1 MEPFEYGTETVS
13 ARHILFVEPDQ
24 IFRKQMVCTLVNQG
38 LLVTEASD
46 SRQATTSL
54 EREDFDVVLLAKRLP
69 DGDGTAL
76 LPRIL
81 AVRPAPPVVI
91 VMTAYYSIEGAVEA
105 IKCGAFDYLPK
116 PFSPDHLTVAV
127 HKALETRTLRLEM
140 GRLTHENILKYGPDA
155 ILGDSPVIRDL
166 RDQVRKI
173 AHSEA
178 ATILIQGESG
188 TGKDLVAKAIHYA
201 SLRAARPFV
210 PITCSA
216 IPDTLLESEL
226 FGHERG
232 AFTDA
237 KSTKH
242 GLIELAEGGT
252 AFFDEVAE
260 LSLPLQAKLLRFLE
274 DRSFRRVGGTKDIA
288 VNVRIVAATN
298 VKLDEAVAAG
308 RFRSDLYFRLR
319 VVPLTL
325 PPLRTRSEDIPL
337 LAHHFVDL
345 FNKRFRKQF
354 EGLAPAASRRLTDY
368 PWPGNVRELKNTI
381 ERVILL
387 ERGPLIEADLL
398 LLTENKASLAPLPV
412 PASSQ
417 PSLAPDQDLS
427 LKQVEL
433 QMLVKALERTGGNQS
448 RAAKLLGVS
457 RDTVRCRIRQH
468 GMQLKTSVVLSR
480 APAPVPRRLPTGVGA
495 SHG

>member
-1 MEPFEYGTETVS
+1 M
-13 ARHILFVEPDQ
+13 
-24 IFRKQMVCTLVNQG
+24 
-38 LLVTEASD
+38 TEASD
-46 SRQATTSL
+46 SRQVISSL

-81 AVRPAPPVVI
+81 AACPAPPVVI
-91 VMTAYYSIEGAVEA
+91 VMTAYHSIEGAVEA
-105 IKCGAFDYLPK
+105 IKRGAFDYLPK
-116 PFSPDHLTVAV
+116 PFSPDHLAVAV
-127 HKALETRTLRLEM
+127 QKALETRTLRLEM
-140 GRLTHENILKYGPDA
+140 DRITHQNMLEYGPEA
-155 ILGDSPVIRDL
+155 ILGDSPVVRDL

-201 SLRAARPFV
+201 SPRAARPFV

-260 LSLPLQAKLLRFLE
+260 LSLALQAKLLRFLE
-274 DRSFRRVGGTKDIA
+274 ERRFKRVGGTRDIS
-288 VNVRIVAATN
+288 VNERIIAATN
-298 VKLDEAVAAG
+298 VKLDEAVVAG

-337 LAHHFVDL
+337 LTRHFIDL

-354 EGLAPAASRRLTDY
+354 EGLAPAASQRLTEY
-368 PWPGNVRELKNTI
+368 PWPGNVRELKNAI

-387 ERGPLIEADLL
+387 ERGPLIEADML
-398 LLTENKASLAPLPV
+398 LLTDSRCLAVPLPGLSR
-412 PASSQ
+412 PP
-417 PSLAPDQDLS
+417 PSPERDLS
-427 LKQVEL
+427 LKRIALE
-433 QMLVKALERTGGNQS
+433 MLVEALERTGGNQS

-457 RDTVRCRIRQH
+457 RDTVRGRIRH
-468 GMQLKTSVVLSR
+468 FGIQLRTSAILSR
-480 APAPVPRRLPTGVGA
+480 TPARTQ
-495 SHG
+495 